1 MANVIPLRQSTA
13 ATLLL
18 GPFLDET
25 DGKTAETALTIS
37 QADVLLWKQGGTTL
51 AQKNESTSAT
61 HRSNGLYTVPI
72 DTTDTNTLGVLSV
85 SVHEAGALPVR
96 QDYTVLPAVVWDEM
110 FDAGFA
116 YGLRGISSYG
126 TAQSAT
132 GTTVVLAAGESL
144 ADDVTIGQVLG
155 VYGSTQA
162 YWQFRVI
169 TDYVNSTDTA
179 TVDTWTVTPSG
190 TITYVRFASPPA
202 DATNIPAV
210 NVTKVAGTTQT
221 GRDLGASVLISSGT
235 GTGQLDVTSGV
246 VKSNLAQ
253 ILGTALTET
262 AGLLAAGFKQFFNI
276 ASPTS
281 TMNTITAVT
290 TVNGLASNVITA
302 AAINTGAI
310 TNAKFAAGAIDA
322 TAIATDAITA
332 AKLAADAGAEIAD
345 AVWDE
350 VLSGHTT
357 AGTAG
362 KGLID
367 SSSAGNPWSTD
378 LVSGYTGTQA
388 GNILNAVKAKTDQ
401 LAFSTANQVDA
412 QVKSMAANT
421 VTASAVATDAVT
433 ELQSG
438 LATASALSTA
448 QSDLTTIKGA
458 VDTEVAAILAAV
470 DTEVAAIKAKT
481 DQLTFT
487 VSNQVDANMQ
497 SINDATVTGNG
508 VSPKF
513 GV

>member
-85 SVHEAGALPVR
+85 SVHESGALPVR

-116 YGLRGISSYG
+116 YGLRGIASYG

-132 GTTVVLAAGESL
+132 GTTVVLAAGESM

-210 NVTKVAGTTQT
+210 NVTKVGGQTASAAGTVTFP
-221 GRDLGASVLISSGT
+221 GT
-235 GTGQLDVTSGV
+235 
-246 VKSNLAQ
+246 
-253 ILGTALTET
+253 
-262 AGLLAAGFKQFFNI
+262 I
-276 ASPTS
+276 AS
-281 TMNTITAVT
+281 T
-290 TVNGLASNVITA
+290 TNITA
-302 AAINTGAI
+302 ATG
-310 TNAKFAAGAIDA
+310 
-322 TAIATDAITA
+322 
-332 AKLAADAGAEIAD
+332 
-345 AVWDE
+345 
-350 VLSGHTT
+350 
-357 AGTAG
+357 
-362 KGLID
+362 
-367 SSSAGNPWSTD
+367 
-378 LVSGYTGTQA
+378 
-388 GNILNAVKAKTDQ
+388 
-401 LAFSTANQVDA
+401 
-412 QVKSMAANT
+412 
-421 VTASAVATDAVT
+421 VT
-433 ELQSG
+433 
-438 LATASALSTA
+438 
-448 QSDLTTIKGA
+448 
-458 VDTEVAAILAAV
+458 LAAV
-470 DTEVAAIKAKT
+470 THTGAVIPTVTTTTTATNLTNAPTSGDLTATMKTSVKTQITDALNVDTYAEPGSVPSATATLVAKIGFLMAKARNKVT
-481 DQLTFT
+481 QTATTQLVRNDADAATIATSTVSDDGTTFT
-487 VSNQVDANMQ
+487 R
-497 SINDATVTGNG
+497 G
-508 VSPKF
+508 KF
-513 GV
+513 V